1 MDRGTE
7 GRLPLRGEV
16 VKEALTFDDV
26 LLVPGHSSVHPSET
40 DISTRLTNRITLQVP
55 LVSAA
60 MDTVTEARMAIAVAR
75 EGGVGVIHKNMS
87 IDRQAQEV
95 DRVKRSESGMILKP
109 ITLGPA
115 ASLRDAHQLM
125 ARFSISGVPIVEG
138 DGTLVGIITNRDLQF
153 ESDLDRPVATL
164 MTSEGLITAPEGT
177 TLTEAEQILH
187 RHRIEKLPVVDGNGK
202 LRGLITVKDIFKRRQ
217 FPNACKDEHGRLR
230 VGAAIGAGKA
240 DLPRAR
246 ALVESGVDF
255 LVVDTAHGHAEGV
268 LQAVA
273 RVRAELGPVDILINN
288 AGVAAGAP
296 VDAADYEDVWA
307 AVLEVNLAA
316 QMRLVR
322 ACLDDLKRNG
332 DGRIVNVASTEGIM
346 ATPNNSPYTVSKH
359 GAVGLTRALAV
370 ELGQWGVTANAVCP
384 GPIRTGM
391 TASIPEEA
399 KQKYARRRVP
409 ARRYGDPEEV
419 AQITLSLVLPAASFI
434 NGAVVL
440 VDGGLHAKSN

>member
-1 MDRGTE
+1 MARLSKLDRSVA
-7 GRLPLRGEV
+7 GRVAV
-16 VKEALTFDDV
+16 VT
-26 LLVPGHSSVHPSET
+26 G
-40 DISTRLTNRITLQVP
+40 
-55 LVSAA
+55 AA
-60 MDTVTEARMAIAVAR
+60 
-75 EGGVGVIHKNMS
+75 
-87 IDRQAQEV
+87 
-95 DRVKRSESGMILKP
+95 SGMGRATAWL
-109 ITLGPA
+109 LADEGANVA
-115 ASLRDAHQLM
+115 ALDIDHDGLNETVDTIVDA
-125 ARFSISGVPIVEG
+125 G
-138 DGTLVGIITNRDLQF
+138 GTAL
-153 ESDLDRPVATL
+153 
-164 MTSEGLITAPEGT
+164 
-177 TLTEAEQILH
+177 
-187 RHRIEKLPVVDGNGK
+187 
-202 LRGLITVKDIFKRRQ
+202 
-217 FPNACKDEHGRLR
+217 
-230 VGAAIGAGKA
+230 AAVCDMA
-240 DLPRAR
+240 DLEAI
-246 ALVESGVDF
+246 D
-255 LVVDTAHGHAEGV
+255 
-268 LQAVA
+268 QAVA

>member
-1 MDRGTE
+1 MARLSKLDRSVA
-7 GRLPLRGEV
+7 GRVAIVTG
-16 VKEALTFDDV
+16 
-26 LLVPGHSSVHPSET
+26 
-40 DISTRLTNRITLQVP
+40 
-55 LVSAA
+55 AA
-60 MDTVTEARMAIAVAR
+60 
-75 EGGVGVIHKNMS
+75 
-87 IDRQAQEV
+87 
-95 DRVKRSESGMILKP
+95 SGMGRATAWLLADEGAKVAALDINHDGLNETVDA
-109 ITLGPA
+109 ITDAGGTALA
-115 ASLRDAHQLM
+115 AVCDM
-125 ARFSISGVPIVEG
+125 
-138 DGTLVGIITNRDLQF
+138 
-153 ESDLDRPVATL
+153 
-164 MTSEGLITAPEGT
+164 
-177 TLTEAEQILH
+177 
-187 RHRIEKLPVVDGNGK
+187 
-202 LRGLITVKDIFKRRQ
+202 
-217 FPNACKDEHGRLR
+217 
-230 VGAAIGAGKA
+230 A
-240 DLPRAR
+240 DLEAI
-246 ALVESGVDF
+246 D
-255 LVVDTAHGHAEGV
+255 
-268 LQAVA
+268 QAVA

>member
-1 MDRGTE
+1 MARLSKLDRSVA
-7 GRLPLRGEV
+7 GRVAV
-16 VKEALTFDDV
+16 VT
-26 LLVPGHSSVHPSET
+26 G
-40 DISTRLTNRITLQVP
+40 
-55 LVSAA
+55 AA
-60 MDTVTEARMAIAVAR
+60 
-75 EGGVGVIHKNMS
+75 
-87 IDRQAQEV
+87 
-95 DRVKRSESGMILKP
+95 SGMGRATAWLLADEGAKVAALDIDHGGLNETVDA
-109 ITLGPA
+109 ITDAGGTALA
-115 ASLRDAHQLM
+115 AVCDM
-125 ARFSISGVPIVEG
+125 
-138 DGTLVGIITNRDLQF
+138 
-153 ESDLDRPVATL
+153 
-164 MTSEGLITAPEGT
+164 
-177 TLTEAEQILH
+177 
-187 RHRIEKLPVVDGNGK
+187 
-202 LRGLITVKDIFKRRQ
+202 
-217 FPNACKDEHGRLR
+217 
-230 VGAAIGAGKA
+230 A
-240 DLPRAR
+240 DLEAI
-246 ALVESGVDF
+246 D
-255 LVVDTAHGHAEGV
+255 
-268 LQAVA
+268 QAVA

>member
-1 MDRGTE
+1 MARLSKLDRSVA
-7 GRLPLRGEV
+7 GRVAV
-16 VKEALTFDDV
+16 VT
-26 LLVPGHSSVHPSET
+26 G
-40 DISTRLTNRITLQVP
+40 
-55 LVSAA
+55 AA
-60 MDTVTEARMAIAVAR
+60 
-75 EGGVGVIHKNMS
+75 
-87 IDRQAQEV
+87 
-95 DRVKRSESGMILKP
+95 SGMGRATAWLLADEGAKV
-109 ITLGPA
+109 A
-115 ASLRDAHQLM
+115 ALDINHGGLNETVDAIIDAGGTALAAVCDM
-125 ARFSISGVPIVEG
+125 A
-138 DGTLVGIITNRDLQF
+138 DLQ
-153 ESDLDRPVATL
+153 
-164 MTSEGLITAPEGT
+164 
-177 TLTEAEQILH
+177 
-187 RHRIEKLPVVDGNGK
+187 
-202 LRGLITVKDIFKRRQ
+202 
-217 FPNACKDEHGRLR
+217 
-230 VGAAIGAGKA
+230 AI
-240 DLPRAR
+240 D
-246 ALVESGVDF
+246 
-255 LVVDTAHGHAEGV
+255 
-268 LQAVA
+268 QAVA